1 MNYLETKSELL
12 IKCKEW
18 IANRR
23 GKIEGVIASIV
34 ESLEDE
40 TKSSAGD
47 KHETGRAMLQIDRE
61 QAGVQL
67 KEIGKIQEALS
78 KVDITIKSDYV
89 RLGSVV
95 HTSTNRFFLAI
106 SAGEIKVGGKP
117 FYAIAL
123 GSPMGQLLLSKK
135 EGDVVR
141 FRENNITIT
150 SVY

>member
-1 MNYLETKSELL
+1 MNHQEIKTALFTK
-12 IKCKEW
+12 CQQW

-23 GKIEGVIASIV
+23 AKVETVIADIM

-61 QAGVQL
+61 QAGEQL
-67 KEIGKIQEALS
+67 REIGKIEEALS
-78 KVDITIKSDYV
+78 KVDVKVKSEYV

-95 HTSTNRFFLAI
+95 HTSTSRFFIAV
-106 SAGEIKVGGKP
+106 SAGEIKVEERP

-123 GSPMGQLLLSKK
+123 ASPMGQLLLGKK
-135 EGDVVR
+135 KGDVVR
-141 FRENNITIT
+141 FRESEITVT